1 MQRSPYSGPL
11 PQSNMSRLNTV
22 NIRPGVNVLSV
33 LPHLNYKAWYAL
45 AEFVDNSIQSSI
57 SRRKDLE
64 ATLGGSYVLRVDITF
79 DADDSRIVVLDNAAG
94 IASSDYQRA
103 FRPAEIP
110 PDATGLSEFG
120 MGMKSAAC
128 WFAPKWSVRS
138 SALGERDERTV
149 FFDIDHIVHDS
160 IEELNVVTSV
170 ASEDKHYTEIRLEDI
185 RRFPKGRTIGK
196 IKEHL
201 ASIYRIFLRSG
212 ALELFVDGERLRY
225 DEPKV
230 LVTPSYKD
238 PDGPQITWKRDID
251 IDLGPGKSA
260 TGFVAIREKADTRLA
275 GLALF
280 RRNRLVHGSADETYR
295 PADIFKRPNS
305 YESQR
310 IFGEIHLKGFSVSHT
325 KDGVQWGEHEDE
337 FLRKLYKILN
347 AEDLPII
354 KQTQKYRALED
365 ARNARK
371 VARSA
376 APAVAKQFDHR
387 ALVTS
392 QQTFPS
398 AQSPSPEPS
407 PDANLPD
414 VGEQLDAVA
423 EGERDDF
430 QFEFLF
436 RGTPWIVKLEL
447 SYADKESDW
456 LSIQSR
462 PAITD
467 PDPREVLIRVAM
479 LHPFMAQFPNL
490 DSEGFAAVLNIAAT
504 MALSEVIATELASHH
519 PKAIR
524 QYTNEILKNLVARTV
539 PDE

>member
-1 MQRSPYSGPL
+1 
-11 PQSNMSRLNTV
+11 MSRVNTV

-64 ATLGGSYVLRVDITF
+64 ATSGVSYVLRVDITF

-94 IASSDYQRA
+94 IASSDYERA

-128 WFAPKWSVRS
+128 WFAPKWSARS
-138 SALGERDERTV
+138 SALGEKDERTV
-149 FFDIDHIVHDS
+149 FFDIDRIVNDS

-170 ASEDKHYTEIRLEDI
+170 ASEVKHYTEIRLEDI

-225 DEPKV
+225 DDPKV

-238 PDGPQITWKRDID
+238 PDGPQVTWKRDID
-251 IDLGPGKSA
+251 IGLGPGKSA

-280 RRNRLVHGSADETYR
+280 RRNRLVLGSADETYR

-376 APAVAKQFDHR
+376 APAVAKQFDHK

-392 QQTFPS
+392 QPTFPS
-398 AQSPSPEPS
+398 VVSPNPGAPQDE
-407 PDANLPD
+407 NLPD

-447 SYADKESDW
+447 SYADKASDW

-467 PDPREVLIRVAM
+467 PDPREVLIRIAM
-479 LHPFMAQFPNL
+479 LHPFMTQFPNL

-519 PKAIR
+519 PNAIR
-524 QYTNEILKNLVARTV
+524 QYTNEILKNLVTRTV
-539 PDE
+539 HDE

>member
-1 MQRSPYSGPL
+1 M
-11 PQSNMSRLNTV
+11 NRLNTV

-57 SRRKDLE
+57 LRRKDLE
-64 ATLGGSYVLRVDITF
+64 ANSDGSYVLRVDITF
-79 DADDSRIVVLDNAAG
+79 NAGDSRIVILDNAAG
-94 IASSDYQRA
+94 IASADYQRA

-149 FFDIDHIVHDS
+149 FFDIDRIVHDS

-170 ASEDKHYTEIRLEDI
+170 ASEGKHYTEIRLEDI
-185 RRFPKGRTIGK
+185 RRFPKGRTVSK

-201 ASIYRIFLRSG
+201 ASIYRVFLRSG
-212 ALELFVDGERLRY
+212 TLELFVDGERLKF

-238 PDGPQITWKRDID
+238 PDGPPITWKRDID
-251 IDLGPGKSA
+251 VDLGPGKSVA
-260 TGFVAIREKADTRLA
+260 GFVAIREKADTRLA

-280 RRNRLVHGSADETYR
+280 RRNRLVLGSADETYR

-325 KDGVQWGEHEDE
+325 KDGIQWGEHEDE
-337 FLRKLYKILN
+337 FLRKLYKILT

-365 ARNARK
+365 VRNARK

-376 APAVAKQFDHR
+376 APAVAKRFD
-387 ALVTS
+387 LNKTLITS
-392 QQTFPS
+392 Q
-398 AQSPSPEPS
+398 PSPPS
-407 PDANLPD
+407 VVSLGPGLSLEGNPPDI
-414 VGEQLDAVA
+414 GEQLDAIA
-423 EGERDDF
+423 DGERDDF
-430 QFEFLF
+430 QFEFSF

-447 SYADKESDW
+447 SYAGTESDW

-467 PDPREVLIRVAM
+467 PEPREVLIRVAM

-490 DSEGFAAVLNIAAT
+490 GSEGFAAVLNIAAT
-504 MALSEVIATELASHH
+504 LALSEVIATELASHH

-524 QYTNEILKNLVARTV
+524 QYANEILRNLMTRNF